1 MIARRAGR
9 HGYLR
14 AVPVPG
20 RLRRP
25 SAIVLI
31 GALILTALIAADDAD
46 SSPRG
51 AAFGIGRSVKDR
63 KIEARELGDRSA
75 GLKVLVV
82 GSIHGD
88 ETQGHRIVRRLRRQ
102 YSGGVKGAAI
112 WTITTINPDGVAAD
126 ERRNAHGV
134 DLNRNFAHG
143 FDPDLD
149 GGYNSGPRPFS
160 EPESR
165 AVRRLS
171 KRIDFDVAV
180 WYHQPWGVTLI
191 PCNSTASVARS
202 YAHLSGLPASR
213 RCDSYSPGSAISWQ
227 HHRFRTAAFVAELPG
242 RRLHNREVRRH
253 ARAVVS
259 LVRKLR

>member
-1 MIARRAGR
+1 M
-9 HGYLR
+9 
-14 AVPVPG
+14 
-20 RLRRP
+20 
-25 SAIVLI
+25 LI
-31 GALILTALIAADDAD
+31 GVLALTALVVAADAD

-51 AAFGIGRSVKDR
+51 AAFAIGRSVEDR
-63 KIEARELGDRSA
+63 PIEARQLGDRSA

-88 ETQGHRIVRRLRRQ
+88 ERQGQRIVRRLRRH
-102 YSGGVKGAAI
+102 YADGVKGAAI
-112 WTITTINPDGVAAD
+112 WTVTTVNPDGVAAD

-134 DLNRNFAHG
+134 DLNRNFAHR

-165 AVRRLS
+165 AVKRLS
-171 KRIDFDVAV
+171 KRVDFDLAI

-202 YAHLSGLPASR
+202 YARLSGLPASR
-213 RCDSYSPGSAISWQ
+213 RCDGYSPGSAISWQ
-227 HHRFRTAAFVAELPG
+227 HHRFRTTAFVAELPG

-253 ARAVVS
+253 ARAVVN
-259 LVRKLR
+259 LIRKLR